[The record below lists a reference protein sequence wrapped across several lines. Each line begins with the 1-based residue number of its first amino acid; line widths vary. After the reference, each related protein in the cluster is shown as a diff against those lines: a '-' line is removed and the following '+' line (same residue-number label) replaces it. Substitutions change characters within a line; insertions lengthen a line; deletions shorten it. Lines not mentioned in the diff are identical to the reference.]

1 MFTVQLM
8 LHHVTLDPQK
18 TVSYFAKR
26 CEQILD
32 LAVKWAPT
40 ETKTILEVRRGIPQP
55 RECVLYFKC
64 THSLNCCEVFDAF
77 MHSVHSLYVG

>member
-1 MFTVQLM
+1 MVHETGTVRQTQDKCMFTIQLM
-8 LHHVTLDPQK
+8 SHHVTLDPQK

-40 ETKTILEVRRGIPQP
+40 ETKAILEVRRGIPQ
-55 RECVLYFKC
+55 CIL
-64 THSLNCCEVFDAF
+64 L
-77 MHSVHSLYVG
+77 